1 MSEILSLLK
10 EFDIGKIL
18 PPTEDFISSLGGWL
32 RLFLLIG
39 PLVLAGLGAW
49 YYFAPPDEANY
60 AAGYRSKWSMSS
72 VAVWRFAQNLAGKW
86 YMIGGGALA
95 LIMLIVSLFFGVME
109 PITMVVTAMICLLVE
124 VAAILGLHLWIEWV
138 LRQRF
143 DQNGKP
149 IRRRNSR

>member
-18 PPTEDFISSLGGWL
+18 PPTEDFIGSLGGWL
-32 RLFLLIG
+32 RLFLVIG

-86 YMIGGGALA
+86 FMIGGGALA
-95 LIMLIVSLFFGVME
+95 LIMLIVSLFFGAME
-109 PITMVVTAMICLLVE
+109 PVTMAVTAFICALVE
-124 VAAILGLHLWIEWV
+124 VVAILGLHVWIEWQ

-143 DQNGKP
+143 DQNGKL